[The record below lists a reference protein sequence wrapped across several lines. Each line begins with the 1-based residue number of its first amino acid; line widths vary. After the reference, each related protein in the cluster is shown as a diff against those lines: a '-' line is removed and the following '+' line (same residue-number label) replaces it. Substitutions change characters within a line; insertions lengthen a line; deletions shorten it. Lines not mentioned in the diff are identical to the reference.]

1 MKKVTFGD
9 LYPMLLTT
17 ETISEIKSIFVSR
30 SIQRVGETESH
41 IEYFFNDSID
51 EGLKEKFRDLGMKVD
66 DYHYRWLAFCLD
78 DYASKLKDYIGKP
91 VEEVPFDEINDS
103 ILSDLEPEVYTY
115 ELLQWI
121 SSNLNRMGYVDEVLI
136 DEFEYL
142 TKDNKNLSY
151 LLMAGQLKE
160 MSEVYEFGF
169 QFVQWFL
176 ETKDD

>member
-1 MKKVTFGD
+1 
-9 LYPMLLTT
+9 MLLTK
-17 ETISEIKSIFVSR
+17 EITNELRNIFVAR
-30 SIQRVGETESH
+30 SIQRNGETESH
-41 IEYFFNDSID
+41 TEYFFNEPID
-51 EGLKEKFRDLGMKVD
+51 ENVKEKFRNLGMEVD
-66 DYHYRWLAFCLD
+66 DYYYEWLAYCLD
-78 DYASKLKDYIGKP
+78 DYASRLEDYVGEPI
-91 VEEVPFDEINDS
+91 EDVPFDEINDS

-160 MSEVYEFGF
+160 MSEVYELGF

-176 ETKDD
+176 ETKDN